1 MQIIKPQTLGLSFR
15 PMAFRKRFGL
25 SVSGYLHVPF
35 AQPENGCLWGEQSMW
50 NFLGDEMASP
60 LIDEGIAKL
69 TPEFL
74 VHGRA
79 FPTPGRPE
87 AVAVR
92 ARLGGTAKTLLAF
105 GERHWD
111 GNAPSA
117 PAAMQPVA
125 LDWRNAYGG
134 EDFAANPQGR
144 GRRTTDGVRWLPS
157 LEYPGDRLR
166 TREQV
171 VAPAA
176 FTPLDVLHPQR
187 AALRGTYD
195 AAWLKEHAPGYAPDL
210 DWQHFNMAPRDQWLD
225 APLRGDEPY
234 ELDHMHP
241 ERPHIEGRLPGL
253 RVRAFAHYRVNE
265 RAGEGEGPAFKLREI
280 PMRLTTVWF
289 FPAAERMV
297 LVFHGLA
304 ETSEDDGSDIHDLLG
319 AVERIDPA
327 TARAGAHYLAV
338 LEKRTRGRDAALEAL
353 NDGDLQPEDLDT
365 ADPSLEALQAVM
377 KSEGLQEDAQY
388 RRAQVEVQM
397 ARDLLVSKGKDPD
410 ALGVRL
416 PPREKQPTPAEMPA
430 YLKKLR
436 EQMDA
441 QRWATLEDAATHAET
456 ALAFVRKYKPAPE
469 KLQHRGPP
477 TYRAAEQLAQL
488 ERAHQKAG
496 KPFDRARI
504 GTALGRLQVS
514 LHADYLQTAHLQ
526 APAVP
531 LSGEAA
537 ARSHREVEFLL
548 QRHLRRWP
556 GIDLTGADLSNLD
569 LRGVDLTGAWLESAN
584 LRNANLSGAKLHAA
598 VLAHADL
605 RGAIAIGTDLRSAN
619 LGGAECAHAV
629 FENADLQGAILGGTR
644 LGLAQLRG
652 ARLARAQLLDSAWAG
667 ADASAIVAPGMVFY
681 KLDMNGARFIE
692 AGLGSCSFVECD
704 LRGADFSGADLG
716 SASFVGCNAGNVRF
730 VGTRMAGAVFVKTT
744 QLEGADFTGAVLANA
759 NLGECELGGVRFAR
773 ADLAGA
779 NFGMSRLPGSDLRL
793 ANAKGALFRKAVLQ
807 RARLAGANFH
817 DAILQSADLRGA
829 DLREASFFGAD
840 LSRVRLDAD
849 VRFDGAVLERARVHP
864 RLTPEQHAGGG

>member
-15 PMAFRKRFGL
+15 SMAFRKRFGL

-35 AQPENGCLWGEQSMW
+35 AQPAQGCLWGEQSMW
-50 NFLGDEMASP
+50 NFLGAEMATP

-74 VHGRA
+74 VHGKA
-79 FPTPGRPE
+79 FAAPERPE

-92 ARLGGTAKTLLAF
+92 ARLGGTSKTLLAF
-105 GERHWD
+105 GERYWN

-117 PAAMQPVA
+117 PAPMQPLA
-125 LDWRNAYGG
+125 LDWSNAYGG
-134 EDFAANPQGR
+134 ADFAANPSGR
-144 GRRTTDGVRWLPS
+144 GRQATDRIRWLPA

-166 TREQV
+166 GPDQA

-195 AAWLKEHAPGYAPDL
+195 ADWLKEHAPGYAPDL
-210 DWQHFNMAPRDQWLD
+210 NWQHFNMAPRDQWLD

-241 ERPHIEGRLPGL
+241 GRPHIEGRLPGL
-253 RVRAFAHYRVNE
+253 RVRAFAHYRV
-265 RAGEGEGPAFKLREI
+265 GEGDSAAFKLREI

-297 LVFHGLA
+297 LVFQGLA
-304 ETSEDDGSDIHDLLG
+304 ETAEDDASDIHDLLG

-327 TARAGAHYLAV
+327 EVRAGAHYLSV

-353 NDGDLQPEDLDT
+353 NDGDLQPEGLDT

-377 KSEGLQEDAQY
+377 KSEGLQEAAQY
-388 RRAQVEVQM
+388 RRAQVEVQL
-397 ARDLLVSKGKDPD
+397 ARDLLQSKGRDPD

-416 PPREKQPTPAEMPA
+416 APREKPPTAAEMPA

-441 QRWATLEDAATHAET
+441 QRWAALDDAATHAET
-456 ALAFVRKYKPAPE
+456 AIAFVRKHKPAPE

-477 TYRAAEQLAQL
+477 LFSAKQQLAEL
-488 ERAHQKAG
+488 ESAHRTAG

-504 GTALGRLQVS
+504 GTALWRLQNS
-514 LHADYLQTAHLQ
+514 LHVDYLQTAHLQ
-526 APAVP
+526 AAAVP
-531 LSGEAA
+531 LAGEAA
-537 ARSHREVEFLL
+537 AASHREVAFLL
-548 QRHLRRWP
+548 RRHLKRWP

-569 LRGVDLTGAWLESAN
+569 LRGVDFTGAWLESAN
-584 LRNANLSGAKLHAA
+584 LRNANLSGAKLQAA

-605 RGAIAIGTDLRSAN
+605 RGAIAIGTDFRAAN
-619 LGGAECAHAV
+619 LGGAECAQAV
-629 FENADLQGAILGGTR
+629 FDNANLQGAILGGTR

-652 ARLARAQLLDSAWAG
+652 AQLVQAQWLDSVWAG
-667 ADASAIVAPGMVFY
+667 ADASAIVAPGMLFY
-681 KLDMNGARFIE
+681 KLDMNGARFVE
-692 AGLGSCSFVECD
+692 AVLGNCSFIECD
-704 LRGADFSGADLG
+704 LQGADFSGADLG
-716 SASFVGCNAGNVRF
+716 AASFVGCNAGNARF
-730 VGTRMAGAVFVKTT
+730 VGARMAGAVVVKTT
-744 QLEGADFTGAVLANA
+744 RLAGADFTGAMLANA
-759 NLGECELGGVRFAR
+759 NLGECDLSGARLAR
-773 ADLAGA
+773 ANLAGA
-779 NFGMSRLPGSDLRL
+779 NFGMGLLSDSDLRL
-793 ANAKGALFRKAVLQ
+793 ANAKGALFRKAGLQ

-829 DLREASFFGAD
+829 DLREANLFGAD
-840 LSRVRLDAD
+840 LSRVRLDGDAK
-849 VRFDGAVLERARVHP
+849 FDGALLERARTHP
-864 RLTPEQHAGGG
+864 RLAPEQHAGGR